1 MSKIMRDR
9 IRRKYHRSIIC
20 NSSEVEST
28 QMPINRR
35 MNKCMCCIQP
45 MMQNNENKRTVY
57 MNNKWTEF
65 QKLNV
70 ELKEFKKYILYTDS
84 IHMWPECV
92 CKLCLSRIRQINGY
106 LWQCSKQKE
115 VWWSFWGG
123 GKITHPNVCC
133 MGYVLCGN
141 ASSNTYNL

>member
-1 MSKIMRDR
+1 MSKIMCDR
-9 IRRKYHRSIIC
+9 IQRKYHRSIIC
-20 NSSEVEST
+20 NSSKVERT

-84 IHMWPECV
+84 IHIWPECV
-92 CKLCLSRIRQINGY
+92 CNLCLSRIRQINGTFGNVVNRRKSDGVSGVMVKLHILMCVAWVMY
-106 LWQCSKQKE
+106 YVEMHQAIL
-115 VWWSFWGG
+115 
-123 GKITHPNVCC
+123 IT
-133 MGYVLCGN
+133 
-141 ASSNTYNL
+141 